1 MAGGWTGICFG
12 EEGSNI
18 PSRTQVVQKFR
29 HLGITRVRLYHTY
42 QGTLQAFS
50 HSGIQLTVGIKNA
63 DIVKALSSVGSARS
77 WVDRIIVPYGSSN
90 IVAVTV
96 GNEVFTSTAD
106 NVKNALLPS
115 MKNLREALNQA
126 GKSGIK
132 VTTAHAFDVVKNTFP
147 PSSGQFADTGRMQPL
162 VNWLASVGSDFI
174 CNIYPYFTYMNS
186 NEQIT
191 LQFGR
196 LESGSVKDSNNGEIY
211 TNLLAQQ
218 LDAVYAALGR
228 LGQGNMRV
236 VVGEIGWPTSG
247 GTDTDTNNARIHN
260 QNLVNLA
267 RGGTPLKPNW
277 GIQTYIFAMFDENQ
291 KAAGLEKSWGLYN
304 PRNFQAKY
312 TINFG
317 NSPILSNRITQGM
330 RLSSGHFVKSKNQ
343 VYKFTMQADCNLVL
357 HQTASDGYLELQSD
371 GNAVVY
377 SGGVA
382 RWASDTLGRN
392 DGAHHIDVQDDG
404 NVVMYN
410 EANAA
415 IWATNTSNGRITQG
429 KRLSSGQF
437 VDSKNRVYRFI
448 MQADCNL
455 VLYQTNVGRLWAS
468 NTHRIASDG

>member
-1 MAGGWTGICFG
+1 
-12 EEGSNI
+12 
-18 PSRTQVVQKFR
+18 
-29 HLGITRVRLYHTY
+29 
-42 QGTLQAFS
+42 
-50 HSGIQLTVGIKNA
+50 
-63 DIVKALSSVGSARS
+63 
-77 WVDRIIVPYGSSN
+77 
-90 IVAVTV
+90 
-96 GNEVFTSTAD
+96 
-106 NVKNALLPS
+106 